1 MSGIFALCLGVLM
14 YPEAYN
20 IQAALPQLTPSTY
33 RLLAPFRIEA
43 YTATNLPRL
52 ARSLAA
58 FVVKAVLHHEVLL
71 ILRMIYR
78 MSC

>member
-1 MSGIFALCLGVLM
+1 MLI
-14 YPEAYN
+14 YPEANN

-33 RLLAPFRIEA
+33 RLLAMFRIEA

-58 FVVKAVLHHEVLL
+58 FVVIAVLHHEVLI
-71 ILRMIYR
+71 ILRMICR
-78 MSC
+78 MS